1 MKQYLKPLLF
11 AALALVG
18 CGKDNITDV
27 DNREADD
34 TSEVTEERAV
44 NIVFSSSSNAT
55 VSGTDDELTATINGN
70 NVTIVYTGTDVVQYN
85 LSGSTSDGFLKIYSA
100 RKQKIVLNNVNITN
114 PYGAAINV
122 QGSLASPNSGKAVYV
137 TVQGSNSLTDGS
149 SYTNTPSNEDEKGV
163 FFAEGQIIL
172 SGSGSLSITAKG
184 KAGIASDDFVH
195 VMASPTISVSSSA
208 GHGIRANDYVQISDG
223 SLNINVSADMK
234 KGISC
239 DSLVLFDV
247 GTTTINITGG
257 TAYDSDDSEYK
268 GSAGIKADVLFSMKD
283 GALTITNSGTGGK
296 GINCDGAGTF
306 EGGTINITCTGSNY
320 GSSGGSGHW
329 GGGSSTN
336 SVSAKGI
343 KCDGDI
349 TITGGT
355 INVSASNHEGIE
367 SKGVISI
374 SGGHVY
380 SYSKD
385 DAINAAGN
393 MTISDGFVCAH
404 STGNDGMD
412 ANGNLYI
419 EGGVVYVI
427 GANSPEVAIDAN
439 TEGGYKLYVNGGTLI
454 AVGGLERGASLS
466 QTCYSSSS
474 WNRSTWYA
482 LTVGDEVYAFKTPA
496 SGGSPLVVSGS
507 IQPTLA
513 SGVSVSGGTSYFNGT
528 LTVNGTISGGTNVS
542 LSSYTG
548 GNGGGHGGGGG
559 HNW

>member
-27 DNREADD
+27 DNLEADD

-44 NIVFSSSSNAT
+44 DIVFSSSSNAT

-70 NVTIVYTGTDVVQYN
+70 DVTIVYTGTDVVQYN
-85 LSGSTSDGFLKIYSA
+85 LSGTTSDGFLKIYSA

-163 FFAEGQIIL
+163 LFAEGQIIL
-172 SGSGSLSITAKG
+172 SGNGSLSVTAKG

-239 DSLVLFDV
+239 DSLVLIDG

-283 GALTITNSGTGGK
+283 GALTITNSGIGGK
-296 GINCDGAGTF
+296 GINCDGAGSF
-306 EGGTINITCTGSNY
+306 EGGTVDITCTGANY
-320 GSSGGSGHW
+320 GSSGGGW
-329 GGGSSTN
+329 GGGGNSSS
-336 SVSAKGI
+336 SVAAKGI

-349 TITGGT
+349 TVSGGAITVK
-355 INVSASNHEGIE
+355 VSKHEGIE
-367 SKGVISI
+367 SKSTITISD
-374 SGGHVY
+374 GQVY
-380 SYSKD
+380 SYSSD
-385 DAINAAGN
+385 DAINAAGDL
-393 MTISDGFVCAH
+393 TISGGYVCAH
-404 STGNDGMD
+404 STGNDGID
-412 ANGNLYI
+412 ANGNMYI
-419 EGGVVYVI
+419 QGGLIYAI
-427 GANSPEVAIDAN
+427 GTTSPEVAIDVN
-439 TEGGYKLYVNGGTLI
+439 SESNKKLTFTGGTLI
-454 AVGGLERGASLS
+454 AIGGLERGSSLS
-466 QTCYSSSS
+466 QSCYSASS
-474 WNRSTWYA
+474 WNRNTWYG
-482 LTVGDEVYAFKTPA
+482 LTVGGTTYAFKTPS
-496 SGGSPLVVSGS
+496 SGGTPLVVSGS
-507 IQPTLA
+507 STPTLA
-513 SGVSVSGGTSYFNGT
+513 SGISVSGGTSYLNDMVNIGGT
-528 LTVNGTISGGTNVS
+528 VSGGTNVS

-548 GNGGGHGGGGG
+548 GNGGGPGGGGG

>member
-1 MKQYLKPLLF
+1 
-11 AALALVG
+11 
-18 CGKDNITDV
+18 
-27 DNREADD
+27 
-34 TSEVTEERAV
+34 
-44 NIVFSSSSNAT
+44 
-55 VSGTDDELTATINGN
+55 
-70 NVTIVYTGTDVVQYN
+70 
-85 LSGSTSDGFLKIYSA
+85 
-100 RKQKIVLNNVNITN
+100 
-114 PYGAAINV
+114 V

-163 FFAEGQIIL
+163 LFAEGQIIL

-239 DSLVLFDV
+239 DSLVLIDG

-296 GINCDGAGTF
+296 GINCDGAGSF
-306 EGGTINITCTGSNY
+306 EGGTVDITCTGSNY

-482 LTVGDEVYAFKTPA
+482 LTVGDEVYAFKAPA

-542 LSSYTG
+542 LYSYTG
-548 GNGGGHGGGGG
+548 GNGGGPGGGGG